1 MKYIKIIRLILV
13 AFFITSM
20 SVNGQECEN
29 FHKLGDCQL
38 DVEKPFEIFGQ
49 SRSDMIGVGY
59 TLKYNIIFYGKKEY
73 LVSFCTTKD
82 YYPIHFKLIDPISE
96 DILYDNEDDDY
107 LESVGFGVE
116 KTRQFTIEMS
126 ILGDEATDQEIED
139 YFTCVGML
147 IQGKPIK

>member
-1 MKYIKIIRLILV
+1 MKYIKFIKFILIV
-13 AFFITSM
+13 FVFSSM
-20 SVNGQECEN
+20 NVNGQDCVD
-29 FHKLGDCQL
+29 FYKLGDCKL
-38 DVEKPFEIFGQ
+38 DVQKPFEVFGQ
-49 SRSDMIGVGY
+49 SRSDMIGVGH

-82 YYPIHFKLIDPISE
+82 YYPVHFKLIDPVPE
-96 DILYDNEDDDY
+96 DVLYDNQDDEY

-126 ILGDEATDQEIED
+126 ILGGKATDEEIED
-139 YFTCVGML
+139 YFTCIGML